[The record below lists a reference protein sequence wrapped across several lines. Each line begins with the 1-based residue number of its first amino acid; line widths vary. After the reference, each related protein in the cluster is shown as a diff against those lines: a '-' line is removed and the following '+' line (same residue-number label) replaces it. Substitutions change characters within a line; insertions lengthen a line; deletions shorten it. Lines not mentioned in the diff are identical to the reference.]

1 MVLIPFFWY
10 YDSVWQLYTVLTVFH
25 SMTDYLGELG
35 DNLRR
40 ARKRRFSND
49 DLAAFALRI
58 GVSRSTLQKME
69 KGDLTVAMGRYY
81 RAAEILG
88 LAETFGALLRQE
100 ESLFDDPRPL

>member
-1 MVLIPFFWY
+1 MKSDLPV
-10 YDSVWQLYTVLTVFH
+10 
-25 SMTDYLGELG
+25 LG

-40 ARKRRFSND
+40 ARKQRFPKD

-69 KGDLTVAMGRYY
+69 KGDLSVSTGRYY

-88 LAETFGALLRQE
+88 LEETFSGLLSFE
-100 ESLFDDPRPL
+100 ESLFDDPRPV

>member
-1 MVLIPFFWY
+1 MAN
-10 YDSVWQLYTVLTVFH
+10 
-25 SMTDYLGELG
+25 YLRELG

-40 ARKRRFSND
+40 ARKRRFPKD

-69 KGDLTVAMGRYY
+69 KGDLSVALGRYY

-88 LAETFGALLRQE
+88 LADAFAGLLRQE
-100 ESLFDDPRPL
+100 ESLFDDPRAL

>member
-1 MVLIPFFWY
+1 MV
-10 YDSVWQLYTVLTVFH
+10 H
-25 SMTDYLGELG
+25 YLGELG
-35 DNLRR
+35 QNLRR
-40 ARKRRFSND
+40 ARKRRFPDD

-69 KGDLTVAMGRYY
+69 KGDLTVATGRYY

-88 LAETFGALLRQE
+88 LADTFGTLLHQQ

>member
-1 MVLIPFFWY
+1 MANHLR
-10 YDSVWQLYTVLTVFH
+10 
-25 SMTDYLGELG
+25 ELG

-40 ARKRRFSND
+40 ARKRRFPKD

-69 KGDLTVAMGRYY
+69 KGDLSVALGRYY

-88 LAETFGALLRQE
+88 LTDGFRNLLHQE
-100 ESLFDDPRPL
+100 ESLFDDPGPL

>member
-1 MVLIPFFWY
+1 MAN
-10 YDSVWQLYTVLTVFH
+10 
-25 SMTDYLGELG
+25 YLRELG

-40 ARKRRFSND
+40 ARKRRFPND

-69 KGDLTVAMGRYY
+69 KGDLTVAVGRYY

-88 LAETFGALLRQE
+88 LADAFGTLLREE